1 MNKKWVKYLVL
12 IVVAGLLTYN
22 SVYFKKLDTKKAPV
36 QTNMEP
42 AQFAKSFWKDK
53 FTSYLDSAVD
63 INSFSKMLK
72 DDPNAAFTKYA
83 KTQGIG
89 NTSCF
94 LLKGEGQIMEVKDDH
109 VMVKVNSGATE
120 TKVKLNTGLYFG
132 NAVRDVTGLI
142 KMGDF
147 GNTIDYNSVSSEL
160 NKIVQA
166 EVISPFKAKAKK
178 GDTISFTGCAEINK
192 DEVNTDNIELLPVK
206 ISLNK

>member
-1 MNKKWVKYLVL
+1 MKIKWLKYLVL
-12 IVVAGLLTYN
+12 IVVAGLLAYN
-22 SVYFKKLDTKKAPV
+22 SVYFKKLDGKKATL
-36 QTNMEP
+36 QTNLDP
-42 AQFAKSFWKDK
+42 AQFARSFWKDK

-63 INSFSKMLK
+63 INSFIKKLK
-72 DDPNAAFTKYA
+72 DDPNATFTQYA

-94 LLKGEGQIMEVKDDH
+94 LLKGEGQIVEVKDDQI
-109 VMVKVNSGATE
+109 VVKINSEASE
-120 TKVKLNTGLYFG
+120 LKVKLNTGLYFG

-166 EVISPFKAKAKK
+166 EVISPLKIKAKK
-178 GDTISFTGCAEINK
+178 GHAISFIGCAEINK
-192 DEVNTDNIELLPVK
+192 EQINITEVELLPVQIK
-206 ISLNK
+206 M

>member
-1 MNKKWVKYLVL
+1 MKIKWVKYLVL
-12 IVVAGLLTYN
+12 IVVAGLLAYN
-22 SVYFKKLDTKKAPV
+22 SVYFKKLNGKKATL
-36 QTNMEP
+36 QTNLDP
-42 AQFAKSFWKDK
+42 AQFARSFWKDK
-53 FTSYLDSAVD
+53 FANYLDSAVD
-63 INSFSKMLK
+63 INSFLKLLK
-72 DDPNAAFTKYA
+72 DDPNGAFTKYA

-94 LLKGEGQIMEVKDDH
+94 LLKAEGQIIEVKEDEI
-109 VMVKVNSGATE
+109 MVKINSDVAE

-132 NAVRDVTGLI
+132 NAIRDVTGLI

-166 EVISPFKAKAKK
+166 EVISPLKTKVKK
-178 GDTISFTGCAEINK
+178 GDTVSFIGCTEINK
-192 DEVNTDNIELLPVK
+192 EQINIDNIELLPVK